1 MLKILDGVKRR
12 KTIKYFAIL
21 LLGLSIFF
29 SLKRDFFILDEI
41 KIESLFA
48 EEKKDGL
55 TIENVFSSLTDK
67 NGLPSSK
74 KVIVG
79 GVSRDSPKEVLL
91 NFYEPISFDALS
103 IFFDGDLHLAT
114 SRAAK
119 SFVIYYRDSN
129 RDWNEAVRIDKNK
142 KSLFKWIS
150 PFSIKTTGLK
160 IVFLEPFFYENGST
174 GFIWFKDVRFFR
186 KKTVNFFTFAQ
197 NFLKEHS
204 RGIVAYWFY
213 YLVFISFLFVP
224 GFVLINLLEKNTQR
238 FVVDKSIKFIVSPI
252 LMVILM
258 IFTSAIYILL
268 GLRLFLFLPWLIYF
282 LSFIIFL
289 KQKYY
294 LDFFAN
300 YNVIFVIFIALLII
314 FLVLAQ
320 RDFLFNLNYVSLY
333 TDYLKPVPS
342 NFYIYHADNL
352 MPWKISRILLN
363 RLPLNSAG
371 AKELL
376 GGTNFFDRTLGLPM
390 ITTVILNVFGE
401 GHFVYQR
408 WMEVLAAIYAGALFV
423 FLNSYFSKA
432 IATTG
437 MVLSFLNIPFFWMAF
452 SSEYFS
458 KYFSVYFV
466 FLAFI
471 FYFGSQNLVRLVG
484 QVNGKKQSSPT
495 LDRNIESICLPTRQ
509 AYSAV
514 IYFIQNKAK
523 IHFFLAILFLFLGF
537 WFHPS
542 SLIYAIVFGVI
553 ILSKEGRKLKSI
565 KKCCLL
571 FLIIFASISFWYFLP
586 FIVGNT
592 NVSNRS
598 YSIFFHDFSSF
609 NENIIKT
616 KLINLTGLFVPNILL
631 KNPDGDGYISLNSKI
646 FKYEFLRYSLIS
658 NLTPLFFIL
667 AIYFLFKN
675 LKKDR
680 SIVILGFGPFM
691 VYWLL
696 YLNQFNYYFH
706 YGGGYFHLFIFTV
719 PILLTYVSKKI
730 ISFKTLISKILLFAS
745 YCIFMFYNLY
755 FFSGVFPTIKFVN
768 SIVLIFFRMIVGL
781 YLVICFFLLI
791 NIENWKVNLR
801 KNIKK

>member
-294 LDFFAN
+294 LDFLAN

-390 ITTVILNVFGE
+390 ITTVVLNIFGE
-401 GHFVYQR
+401 AHFVYQR
-408 WMEVLAAIYAGALFV
+408 WMEVLAAIYAGSLFV
-423 FLNSYFSKA
+423 FLNSYFSEA

-437 MVLSFLNIPFFWMAF
+437 MVLSFLNVPFFWMAF
-452 SSEYFS
+452 SGEYFS

-471 FYFGSQNLVRLVG
+471 FYFL
-484 QVNGKKQSSPT
+484 KKKTKS
-495 LDRNIESICLPTRQ
+495 
-509 AYSAV
+509 Y
-514 IYFIQNKAK
+514 
-523 IHFFLAILFLFLGF
+523 FFLIMLFLFLGF

-553 ILSKEGRKLKSI
+553 ILSKEGIKLKSI

-586 FIVGNT
+586 IIVGNT

-755 FFSGVFPTIKFVN
+755 FFSGVFPTIKFVDP
-768 SIVLIFFRMIVGL
+768 IVLIFFRIIVGL
-781 YLVICFFLLI
+781 YLFICFFLLI
-791 NIENWKVNLR
+791 YIKNWKVNLR